1 MNNYPV
7 GVKKNRA
14 LPLKVKLFSVY
25 GGVAQTD
32 ADLAAPPLVQVFF
45 DGDSEPAQDV
55 SSDALSAGQG
65 SEGNQFVFTGEG
77 KWQFNLK
84 TGNYTAPGTYA
95 IYMESGD
102 DTVYVIDPTCE
113 TGFTV
118 K

>member
-32 ADLAAPPLVQVFF
+32 ADLAAPALVQVFF

-77 KWQFNLK
+77 GLLLK
-84 TGNYTAPGTYA
+84 
-95 IYMESGD
+95 ESGVRD
-102 DTVYVIDPTCE
+102 MNGKLARVAGMVCALRAA
-113 TGFTV
+113 GGGS
-118 K
+118 